1 MPASDIDSYITIFKT
16 NIIMKDL
23 TQYTITEF
31 RNLPKRPFGEDIGKF
46 DSLVIL
52 PTRRK
57 HDSGYRC
64 MEFVAV
70 KGEQPVCRMGGS
82 SDVIHLLG
90 LDGFNCRGKEDDKK
104 LFIRRAENVTFNAAF
119 RIDCLPCGLL
129 RIFAS
134 HQALKAGL
142 DLSSFELY
150 VDETKL
156 RK

>member
-1 MPASDIDSYITIFKT
+1 
-16 NIIMKDL
+16 MKDL

-31 RNLPKRPFGEDIGKF
+31 RNLPKRKFGEDVGKF

-70 KGEQPVCRMGGS
+70 KGEQPICRMGGG

-90 LDGFNCRGKEDDKK
+90 IDGSNIDKPS
-104 LFIRRAENVTFNAAF
+104 T
-119 RIDCLPCGLL
+119 D
-129 RIFAS
+129 
-134 HQALKAGL
+134 LKYKHRMDTNTTYRTQL
-142 DLSSFELY
+142 
-150 VDETKL
+150 
-156 RK
+156 

>member
-1 MPASDIDSYITIFKT
+1 MSASDIDGYITIFKT
-16 NIIMKDL
+16 NEIMKDL

-31 RNLPKRPFGEDIGKF
+31 RALPKRKFGADIGNF

-70 KGEQPVCRMGGS
+70 KGEQPVCRMGGG

-90 LDGFNCRGKEDDKK
+90 IDGS
-104 LFIRRAENVTFNAAF
+104 NVKNPSTNNEWLHRTRNNVSFNAQL

-129 RIFAS
+129 RIFCK
-134 HQALKAGL
+134 HNLIAGM

-150 VDETKL
+150 VDETKAE
-156 RK
+156 K

>member
-1 MPASDIDSYITIFKT
+1 
-16 NIIMKDL
+16 MKDL

-31 RNLPKRPFGEDIGKF
+31 RILPKRPFGEDIGNF

-70 KGEQPVCRMGGS
+70 KGEQPVCRMGGG

-90 LDGFNCRGKEDDKK
+90 LDGFNCFRKEDNKK
-104 LFIRRAENVTFNAAF
+104 QFVRELNSLTFNAAL

-129 RIFAS
+129 RIFC
-134 HQALKAGL
+134 HHKLKAGL

-150 VDETKL
+150 VDETKVQ
-156 RK
+156 K

>member
-1 MPASDIDSYITIFKT
+1 MPASDIDGYITIFKI
-16 NIIMKDL
+16 NENMKNL

-31 RNLPKRPFGEDIGKF
+31 RNLPKRKFGEDVGNF

-70 KGEQPVCRMGGS
+70 KGENPVCRMGGY

-90 LDGFNCRGKEDDKK
+90 LDGFNCFGGNDNKK
-104 LFIRRAENVTFNAAF
+104 LFIRRTENITFNAAF

-134 HQALKAGL
+134 HNQLKAGM

-150 VDETKL
+150 VNETKV
-156 RK
+156 K

>member
-1 MPASDIDSYITIFKT
+1 MPASDIDGYITIFKT
-16 NIIMKDL
+16 NEIMKSL
-23 TQYTITEF
+23 CEYTITEF
-31 RNLPKRPFGEDIGKF
+31 RNLPKRKFDEDIGNF

-70 KGEQPVCRMGGS
+70 KGGQPICRMGGG

-90 LDGFNCRGKEDDKK
+90 MDGFNCRGKEDHKK
-104 LFIRRAENVTFNAAF
+104 LFIRRTENVTFNASL

-129 RIFAS
+129 RIFC
-134 HQALKAGL
+134 HHKLKAGM

-150 VDETKL
+150 VDETKE
-156 RK
+156 KK

>member
-1 MPASDIDSYITIFKT
+1 MKT
-16 NIIMKDL
+16 LN
-23 TQYTITEF
+23 QYTITEF
-31 RNLPKRPFGEDIGKF
+31 RNLPKRQFVEDIGNF
-46 DSLVIL
+46 DSLIIL

-70 KGEQPVCRMGGS
+70 KGEQPICRMGGG

-90 LDGFNCRGKEDDKK
+90 LDGFNCRGKEYDKK
-104 LFIRRAENVTFNAAF
+104 LFIRRTENVTFNAAL

-129 RIFAS
+129 RIFCK
-134 HQALKAGL
+134 HDLIAGL

-150 VDETKL
+150 VDETKIE
-156 RK
+156 K

>member
-1 MPASDIDSYITIFKT
+1 MPASDIDGYITIFKT
-16 NIIMKDL
+16 NINMKNL
-23 TQYTITEF
+23 TQYTISEF

-70 KGEQPVCRMGGS
+70 KGETPICRMGGG

-90 LDGFNCRGKEDDKK
+90 IDGFNCFGGNDNKK
-104 LFIRRAENVTFNAAF
+104 LFIRRAENVTFNAIL
-119 RIDCLPCGLL
+119 RMDCLPCGLL
-129 RIFAS
+129 RIFC
-134 HQALKAGL
+134 HYQFKAGL

-150 VDETKL
+150 VDETKV
-156 RK
+156 KK

>member
-16 NIIMKDL
+16 NIIIKDI
-23 TQYTITEF
+23 TQYTVNEF
-31 RNLPKRPFGEDIGKF
+31 RALPKRKFGEDIGKF
-46 DSLVIL
+46 DSLIIL

-70 KGEQPVCRMGGS
+70 KGEIPICRMGGG

-90 LDGFNCRGKEDDKK
+90 IDGYNCQRNEDYKK
-104 LFIRRAENVTFNAAF
+104 LFVRRTTNVTFNASL

-129 RIFAS
+129 RIFC
-134 HQALKAGL
+134 HYQLKAGM

-150 VDETKL
+150 VDETKV
-156 RK
+156 KK